1 MRKLLKRYVFWTY
14 GVFYC
19 FIIAIGITQFVLKA
33 KTLAEVLQVIS
44 AWTATFVFIVMF
56 RKIYPKDNPI
66 QYIKRQFSERIKIST
81 VLNIILLQF
90 LIFLGCILFSSY
102 TRNVSIKS
110 LTVTSWI
117 TWLMT
122 FGNNLIRGPLGEE
135 IGWRGFVLNELQK
148 KISPLK
154 SAIIVGF
161 AWGFWHTPLWFVSG
175 YSGIQLL
182 EYIACFLIYII
193 AASVIITAFYNL
205 NHNLLIPIMI
215 HQLFNYFLAM
225 QTGDALQNLM
235 VTCLLYLITAVVF
248 VMINYKKCLYGKN
261 LA

>member
-1 MRKLLKRYVFWTY
+1 MRKLLKRYVLWTY

-19 FIIAIGITQFVLKA
+19 FIIAIGIAQLVFKA
-33 KTLAEVLQVIS
+33 KTFAEVLQVIS
-44 AWTATFVFIVMF
+44 AWTATFVFIAMF
-56 RKIYPKDNPI
+56 HKIYPKDNPI

-81 VLNIILLQF
+81 VLSIILLQF

-102 TRNVSIKS
+102 IRNVSIKS
-110 LTVTSWI
+110 LTVTSLI

-148 KISPLK
+148 KFSQLK
-154 SAIIVGF
+154 SAIIVGL

-182 EYIACFLIYII
+182 EYIACFLIYIL
-193 AASVIITAFYNL
+193 AASVIITGFYNL

-225 QTGDALQNLM
+225 QTGDALQNIM
-235 VTCLLYLITAVVF
+235 VTSLLYLIAAVFF
-248 VMINYKKCLYGKN
+248 VLINYKKCLYGKN